1 MKYYKEFTNQQ
12 GEVVRLEI
20 HQRGYS
26 STGAKYE
33 IGTLQALK
41 LNIQGDQGGIDQP
54 IVKTSLQFTLVDA
67 SDKANTYVGGVRT
80 KYGNWG
86 EFYTPDSTLYWVKL
100 YVNGN
105 PDATYAENRLVW
117 CGYITPD
124 SWHESLSYR
133 GSVTITARDNLG
145 HLSDFDFDLT
155 GDDWG
160 LVSVNQIVTGA
171 LSKINFPMRFYT
183 QIYEGEF
190 RPSLMAVGA
199 DVDVTVLDLRVNVS
213 AFDGQTWWDA
223 LENILDSI
231 GCVLRFTDY
240 YAFNLMP
247 LRLMPDSGWDDEEW
261 KTINPEMEFYGGSRM
276 LDPAYKEIIEKIDFG
291 QQDKLEYQAEDVSKP
306 TTHTVRTSNH
316 VLEFKNDNCITPLGN
331 KISYQSVTSG
341 YSPERSSASG
351 AASIGCIHQLWPSI
365 LPENYDIDDDTLEI
379 EGQGFRNYLFFA
391 ANRGTSEIQ
400 NRKIVVT
407 YEDCGDLGF
416 YARVKS
422 PKIHLKLEFAKPAG
436 FDSNGKLG
444 VYPHR
449 LYKVKYTIFYRKTY
463 GGGTNDT
470 YYWTGNSWLQIS
482 WYSIEKEYDVESEDV
497 NTIEEN
503 LIECPA
509 VGEYGYLWV
518 RVDMMAYRAYAIKGW
533 TWDTSMQSYV
543 PVPVMSIGVYARL
556 KSISLESELTKK
568 MVSDTVKTVNNA
580 SYNVRCSRN
589 PRFGCLSQDVGFIHP
604 SNYQNAFFYID
615 SNGFP
620 QAAPYLWKWT
630 DRSTQLAFPVQVA
643 MQILQYHAVPLEVL
657 EGAAGMV
664 SKTEKLTFDDGY
676 FYKNVAH
683 LILSAGYNLMTAHFD
698 SVIFR
703 AWTAFSNVST
713 RSVVASSS
721 SGSGTEAETVEGVTP
736 LKLSEGKLALMES
749 VQTVALAESV
759 EEATEVQETAPAKT
773 YITPTLENGT
783 ALEITDGMTVERVF
797 VTRELQQNVI
807 DEN

>member
-26 STGAKYE
+26 STGAQYE

-105 PDATYAENRLVW
+105 PDATYVENRLVW

-155 GDDWG
+155 GDSWG

-183 QIYEGEF
+183 QIYESEY
-190 RPSLMAVGA
+190 RPSLKAVGT

-247 LRLMPDSGWDDEEW
+247 LRLMPDSGWAEEEW
-261 KTINPEMEFYGGSRM
+261 KTINPVMEFYGGSRM

-291 QQDKLEYQAEDVSKP
+291 QQDKLEYQMADVNQRISGINND
-306 TTHTVRTSNH
+306 TF
-316 VLEFKNDNCITPLGN
+316 VLEFKNDHVVDPYGG
-331 KISYQSVTSG
+331 TSSRSNAVQ
-341 YSPERSSASG
+341 YSAPAYPNSASG
-351 AASIGCIHQLWPSI
+351 NIGNLSYVHGSIDPN
-365 LPENYDIDDDTLEI
+365 NYELQDYTKET
-379 EGQGFRNYLFFA
+379 EGEGFRNYIFLS
-391 ANRGTSEIQ
+391 ANRGRMTINGSNVSINYDDTFEF
-400 NRKIVVT
+400 
-407 YEDCGDLGF
+407 GML
-416 YARVKS
+416 ARVKTTQFR
-422 PKIHLKLEFAKPAG
+422 LKMEFASPAG
-436 FDSNGKLG
+436 FDDNNKLG
-444 VYPHR
+444 AYPFK
-449 LYKVKYTIFYRKTY
+449 LWKVKYRIEYRSTF
-463 GGGTNDT
+463 GGGTAR
-470 YYWTGNSWLQIS
+470 YWTGDNWVEYNSGNGYI
-482 WYSIEKEYDVESEDV
+482 IEKTYDPDSEDV
-497 NTIEEN
+497 TSIEESLTACN
-503 LIECPA
+503 D

-518 RVDMMAYRAYAIKGW
+518 TIVSMVYRTTTYWW
-533 TWDTSMQSYV
+533 TYNGGLVFNIQVSK
-543 PVPVMSIGVYARL
+543 GVYARM

-568 MVSDTVKTVNNA
+568 MVSDTVKTVNNEQ
-580 SYNVRCSRN
+580 YNVRCTRN
-589 PRFGCLSQDVGFIHP
+589 PRFGCLSQSVGFVYP

-664 SKTEKLTFDDGY
+664 SKSEKLTFDDGY

-683 LILSAGYNLMTAHFD
+683 LILSAGYNLMTAKFD

-713 RSVVASSS
+713 RSAVAASSS
-721 SGSGTEAETVEGVTP
+721 SSETETEAAEGVTP

-773 YITPTLENGT
+773 YITPTLESGT

-797 VTRELQQNVI
+797 VARELQQNVI
-807 DEN
+807 EEN

>member
-26 STGAKYE
+26 STGAQYE

-105 PDATYAENRLVW
+105 PDATYVENRLVW

-155 GDDWG
+155 GDSWG

-183 QIYEGEF
+183 QIYESEY
-190 RPSLMAVGA
+190 RPSLKAVGT

-247 LRLMPDSGWDDEEW
+247 LRLMPDSGWAEEEW
-261 KTINPEMEFYGGSRM
+261 KTINPVMEFYGGSRM

-291 QQDKLEYQAEDVSKP
+291 QQDKLEYQMADVNQRISGVNND
-306 TTHTVRTSNH
+306 TF
-316 VLEFKNDNCITPLGN
+316 VLEFKNDHVVDPYGGTSSRSNAVQYSAPAYPNSANGN
-331 KISYQSVTSG
+331 IGNLSYVHG
-341 YSPERSSASG
+341 
-351 AASIGCIHQLWPSI
+351 SIDPN
-365 LPENYDIDDDTLEI
+365 NYELQDYTKET
-379 EGQGFRNYLFFA
+379 EGEGFRNYIFLS
-391 ANRGTSEIQ
+391 ANRGRMTINGSNVSINYDDTFEF
-400 NRKIVVT
+400 
-407 YEDCGDLGF
+407 GML
-416 YARVKS
+416 ARVKTTQFR
-422 PKIHLKLEFAKPAG
+422 LKMEFASPAG
-436 FDSNGKLG
+436 FDDNNKLG
-444 VYPHR
+444 AYPFK
-449 LYKVKYTIFYRKTY
+449 LWKVKYRIEYRSTF
-463 GGGTNDT
+463 GGGTAR
-470 YYWTGNSWLQIS
+470 YWTGDNWVEYNSGNGYI
-482 WYSIEKEYDVESEDV
+482 IEKTYDPDSEDV
-497 NTIEEN
+497 TSIEESLTACN
-503 LIECPA
+503 D

-518 RVDMMAYRAYAIKGW
+518 TIVSMVYRTTTYWW
-533 TWDTSMQSYV
+533 TYNGGLVFNIQVSK
-543 PVPVMSIGVYARL
+543 GVYARM

-568 MVSDTVKTVNNA
+568 MVSDTVKTVNNEQ
-580 SYNVRCSRN
+580 YNVRCTRN
-589 PRFGCLSQDVGFIHP
+589 PRFGCLSQSVGFVHP

-664 SKTEKLTFDDGY
+664 SKSEKLTFDDGY

-683 LILSAGYNLMTAHFD
+683 LILSAGYNLMTAKFD

-713 RSVVASSS
+713 RSAVAASSS
-721 SGSGTEAETVEGVTP
+721 SSETETEAAEGVTP

-773 YITPTLENGT
+773 YITPTLESGT

-797 VTRELQQNVI
+797 VARELQQNVI
-807 DEN
+807 EEN

>member
-26 STGAKYE
+26 STGAQYE

-100 YVNGN
+100 YVNGS
-105 PDATYAENRLVW
+105 PDATYVENRLVW

-155 GDDWG
+155 GDSWG

-183 QIYEGEF
+183 QIYESEY
-190 RPSLMAVGA
+190 RPSLKAVGT

-247 LRLMPDSGWDDEEW
+247 LRLMPDSGWAEEEW
-261 KTINPEMEFYGGSRM
+261 KTINPVMEFYGGSRM

-291 QQDKLEYQAEDVSKP
+291 QQDKLEYQMADVNQRISGVNND
-306 TTHTVRTSNH
+306 TF
-316 VLEFKNDNCITPLGN
+316 VLEFKNDHVVDPYGG
-331 KISYQSVTSG
+331 TSSRSNAVQ
-341 YSPERSSASG
+341 YSAPAYPNSASG
-351 AASIGCIHQLWPSI
+351 NIGNLSYVHGSIDPN
-365 LPENYDIDDDTLEI
+365 NYELQDYTKET
-379 EGQGFRNYLFFA
+379 EGEGFRNYIFLS
-391 ANRGTSEIQ
+391 ANRGRMTINGSNVSINYDDTFEF
-400 NRKIVVT
+400 
-407 YEDCGDLGF
+407 GML
-416 YARVKS
+416 ARVKTTQFR
-422 PKIHLKLEFAKPAG
+422 LKMEFASPAG
-436 FDSNGKLG
+436 FDDNNKLG
-444 VYPHR
+444 AYPFK
-449 LYKVKYTIFYRKTY
+449 LWKVKYRIEYRSTF
-463 GGGTNDT
+463 GGGTAR
-470 YYWTGNSWLQIS
+470 YWTGDNWVEYNSGNGYI
-482 WYSIEKEYDVESEDV
+482 IEKTYDPDSEDV
-497 NTIEEN
+497 TSIEESLTACN
-503 LIECPA
+503 D

-518 RVDMMAYRAYAIKGW
+518 TIVSMVYRTTTYWW
-533 TWDTSMQSYV
+533 TYNGGLVFNIQVSK
-543 PVPVMSIGVYARL
+543 GVYARM

-568 MVSDTVKTVNNA
+568 MVSDTVKTVNNEQ
-580 SYNVRCSRN
+580 YNVRCTRN
-589 PRFGCLSQDVGFIHP
+589 PRFGCLSQSVGFVHP

-664 SKTEKLTFDDGY
+664 SKSEKLTFDDGY

-683 LILSAGYNLMTAHFD
+683 LILSAGYNLMTAKFD

-713 RSVVASSS
+713 RSAVAASSS
-721 SGSGTEAETVEGVTP
+721 SSETETEAAEGVTP

-773 YITPTLENGT
+773 YITPTLESGT

-797 VTRELQQNVI
+797 VARELQQNVI
-807 DEN
+807 EEN

>member
-26 STGAKYE
+26 STGAQYE

-80 KYGNWG
+80 KYGNWS

-105 PDATYAENRLVW
+105 PDATYMENRLVW

-155 GDDWG
+155 GDSWG
-160 LVSVNQIVTGA
+160 LVSVNEIVTGA

-183 QIYEGEF
+183 QIYENDY
-190 RPSLMAVGA
+190 RPSLKAVGT

-247 LRLMPDSGWDDEEW
+247 LRLMPDSGWAADEW
-261 KTINPEMEFYGGSRM
+261 KTINPVMEFYGGSRM
-276 LDPAYKEIIEKIDFG
+276 LEPAYKEIVEKIDFG
-291 QQDKLEYQAEDVSKP
+291 QQDKLEYQMADVNQQISGVNND
-306 TTHTVRTSNH
+306 TF
-316 VLEFKNDNCITPLGN
+316 VLEFKNDHVMDPYGG
-331 KISYQSVTSG
+331 TSSRSNAVQ
-341 YSPERSSASG
+341 YSAPAYPNSANG
-351 AASIGCIHQLWPSI
+351 SIGNLSYVVGSI
-365 LPENYDIDDDTLEI
+365 DPNNYELQDYTKET
-379 EGQGFRNYLFFA
+379 EGEGFRNYIFLS
-391 ANRGTSEIQ
+391 ANRGRMTIKGSSVSI
-400 NRKIVVT
+400 NYDDT
-407 YEDCGDLGF
+407 FGF
-416 YARVKS
+416 GMLARVKTTQFR
-422 PKIHLKLEFAKPAG
+422 LKMEFASPAG
-436 FDSNGKLG
+436 FDDNNKLG
-444 VYPHR
+444 AYPFK
-449 LYKVKYTIFYRKTY
+449 LWKVKYKIVYRSTF
-463 GGGTNDT
+463 GGGTAR
-470 YYWTGNSWLQIS
+470 YWTGDNWVEYNSGNGYI
-482 WYSIEKEYDVESEDV
+482 IEKTYDPDSEDV
-497 NTIEEN
+497 TSIEESLTACN
-503 LIECPA
+503 D

-518 RVDMMAYRAYAIKGW
+518 TIVSMVYRATTYWW
-533 TWDTSMQSYV
+533 TYNGGLVFNIQVSK
-543 PVPVMSIGVYARL
+543 GVYARM

-568 MVSDTVKTVNNA
+568 MVSDTVKTVNNTA
-580 SYNVRCSRN
+580 YNVRCSRN
-589 PRFGCLSQDVGFIHP
+589 PRFGCLSQSVGFVYP

-615 SNGFP
+615 SNGNP

-664 SKTEKLTFDDGY
+664 SKSEKLTFSDGY
-676 FYKNVAH
+676 FYKNIAH
-683 LILSAGYNLMTAHFD
+683 LILSAVYNLMTAKFD

-713 RSVVASSS
+713 RSAVAASS
-721 SGSGTEAETVEGVTP
+721 SGSETETEAAEGVTP
-736 LKLSEGKLALMES
+736 LKLSEGKLALIES
-749 VQTVALAESV
+749 VQTVELAESV

-773 YITPTLENGT
+773 YITPTLESGT

-797 VTRELQQNVI
+797 VARELQQNVI
-807 DEN
+807 EEN

>member
-26 STGAKYE
+26 STGAQYE

-105 PDATYAENRLVW
+105 PDATYAEDRLVW

-124 SWHESLSYR
+124 SWHESLAYR

-247 LRLMPDSGWDDEEW
+247 LRLMPDSGWDDDEW
-261 KTINPEMEFYGGSRM
+261 KTINPVMEFYGGSRM
-276 LDPAYKEIIEKIDFG
+276 LDPAYKEIVEKIDFG
-291 QQDKLEYQAEDVSKP
+291 QQDKLEYQAIDVTKS
-306 TTHTVRTSNH
+306 TLSSYYNRSC
-316 VLEFKNDNCITPLGN
+316 VLEFKNDHVIDPYGQQSSQSNAIQRSARTAGSVAGSGKLGIIN
-331 KISYQSVTSG
+331 
-341 YSPERSSASG
+341 ELR
-351 AASIGCIHQLWPSI
+351 PSI
-365 LPENYDIDDDTLEI
+365 LPEDYDLQDYTKET
-379 EGQGFRNYLFFA
+379 EGEGFRNYLFSLV
-391 ANRGTSEIQ
+391 NVGSMSISGS
-400 NRKIVVT
+400 NVNIT
-407 YEDCGDLGF
+407 YDNNWPFSF
-416 YARVKS
+416 YIRCKSVK
-422 PKIHLKLEFAKPAG
+422 LKFKMEFATPAG
-436 FDSNGKLG
+436 FDDNGKLG
-444 VYPHR
+444 AYPFKLWKLRYQVHYSTKWNPQASGAITR
-449 LYKVKYTIFYRKTY
+449 
-463 GGGTNDT
+463 
-470 YYWTGNSWLQIS
+470 YWTGDNWIENE
-482 WYSIEKEYDVESEDV
+482 YTIEKEYDPETEDI
-497 NTIEEN
+497 TSIEES
-503 LIECPA
+503 LSGCEA
-509 VGEYGYLWV
+509 VGEYGYLFIEV
-518 RVDMMAYRAYAIKGW
+518 VSMVYRTTTYWW
-533 TWDTSMQSYV
+533 TWNGGLVFNVQ
-543 PVPVMSIGVYARL
+543 MSNGVYARL
-556 KSISLESELTKK
+556 KSISFESELTKK

-759 EEATEVQETAPAKT
+759 EEVTEVQETAPAKT
-773 YITPTLENGT
+773 YITPTLESGT

-797 VTRELQQNVI
+797 AASEIRQTVI
-807 DEN
+807 EEN